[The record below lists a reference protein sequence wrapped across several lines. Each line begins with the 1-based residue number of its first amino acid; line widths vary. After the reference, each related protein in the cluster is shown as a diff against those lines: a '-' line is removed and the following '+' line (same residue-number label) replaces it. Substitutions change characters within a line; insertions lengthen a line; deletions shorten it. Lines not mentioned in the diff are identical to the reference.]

1 MSRAERPRTAPAIQS
16 NDFVRLDL
24 ISDLITAK
32 AADEI
37 LEQWA
42 SEALPV
48 CFAVC
53 IGNLAWHAHWVGK
66 LRNAQQGRW
75 IVCVAG
81 VTNVVC
87 TNEFSEIIL
96 TEDEELR
103 GMRFRGVKSSAD
115 PNFEIDLFIAKTGDL
130 DGESLPLM
138 RKMIQ

>member
-1 MSRAERPRTAPAIQS
+1 M
-16 NDFVRLDL
+16 

-37 LEQWA
+37 LEKWA

-66 LRNAQQGRW
+66 LRNAQESRW
-75 IVCVAG
+75 IVSVAG

-115 PNFEIDLFIAKTGDL
+115 PNFEIDLFIAKTGEL

>member
-1 MSRAERPRTAPAIQS
+1 L
-16 NDFVRLDL
+16 V
-24 ISDLITAK
+24 SDLITAK

-37 LEQWA
+37 LEKWA
-42 SEALPV
+42 GEGLPV

-66 LRNAQQGRW
+66 LRHAREGRW
-75 IVCVAG
+75 IVTVGG
-81 VTNVVC
+81 VTNAVC

-115 PNFEIDLFIAKTGDL
+115 PNFEVDLFIAKRGEL

-138 RKMIQ
+138 QKMIQ

>member
-1 MSRAERPRTAPAIQS
+1 M
-16 NDFVRLDL
+16 

-37 LEQWA
+37 LEKWA

-66 LRNAQQGRW
+66 LRNARESRW
-75 IVCVAG
+75 IVTVAG

-115 PNFEIDLFIAKTGDL
+115 PNFEIDLFIAKTGEL

>member
-1 MSRAERPRTAPAIQS
+1 M
-16 NDFVRLDL
+16 

-42 SEALPV
+42 REALPV

-75 IVCVAG
+75 VVCVAG

-87 TNEFSEIIL
+87 TNEFREIIL

-103 GMRFRGVKSSAD
+103 GMRFRGVKCSAD

>member
-1 MSRAERPRTAPAIQS
+1 MSRAERRRTAPAIQS

-42 SEALPV
+42 SKAVPV

-66 LRNAQQGRW
+66 LRNAQEGRW
-75 IVCVAG
+75 IVSVAG

-103 GMRFRGVKSSAD
+103 GVRFRGVKSSAD

-130 DGESLPLM
+130 DGDSLPLM